1 MRASTRVRPRGR
13 GVRSAIV
20 EIEPDRVLFRI
31 KLVIVLWV
39 GEIVV
44 SIKINLLIL
53 VEVVEVFESFLKLRI
68 LFFFYMSFSL
78 IN

>member
-20 EIEPDRVLFRI
+20 EIEPDRVPFRI

-44 SIKINLLIL
+44 SIKSNLLIL

-68 LFFFYMSFSL
+68 LFFFHMSFSL